1 MNFQATSAVCGE
13 SRITLRLEMACELA
27 AVRTATLAVRDWLA
41 EKGLPEMELGGW
53 ELALAE
59 AANNAVKYANARGRQ
74 QPVTI
79 EVLWGE
85 REIEARITDHTAGFD
100 WPDKAELPDVD
111 AESGRGLFLIQS
123 LTDEVVYLRHRDQN
137 ILILRRARPPGV
149 AEPLP
154 NVRQLQSQLA
164 DTEAALADM
173 TAELSSSYESLVA
186 LFRYSS
192 ELGAHASLKDF
203 SQRLLKD
210 LMQITEADR
219 AVLRLVSPDGKKLEP
234 LLLLPDDQQ
243 FTLKPIRLAGAP
255 ASVEISAARKQQDI
269 WFSPEEPLA
278 GDDPLRAAIPTGNG
292 ICHPFFVANQLVGTA
307 TLARSG
313 EDKPFAAAQV
323 NLLHSFIDFLAIQI
337 VNARLLD
344 ERTSAQITRRELEI
358 AANIQHSLLP
368 MKIPA
373 CPPFEM
379 SAAYQSALQVGG
391 DFYDIIPAGDG
402 SLLLVIADV
411 MGKGVPAALFA
422 AVLRSTLRSMP
433 QLFNQPAELM
443 ATANR
448 ILFPDLTRV
457 DMFVTALVACLDPH
471 RRKLLAANA
480 GHCPILLWQPGMAQA
495 VAYGESGFPLGI
507 EPLTRY
513 LQTEIDLPP
522 GASMLLYTDGLS
534 ETRNAAGELL
544 GEEKLIQ
551 IFTQA
556 ATQTSD
562 TASGK
567 QFLLTRLNDFRNQAP
582 MTDDQTLVFIRHT
595 A

>member
-1 MNFQATSAVCGE
+1 MVCELSAV
-13 SRITLRLEMACELA
+13 RAAILA
-27 AVRTATLAVRDWLA
+27 ARDWLA
-41 EKGLPEMELGGW
+41 EKGLPEMDLGGW

-59 AANNAVKYANARGRQ
+59 AANNAVKYADARNRH

-85 REIEARITDHTAGFD
+85 REVEARITDHTAGFD
-100 WPDKAELPDVD
+100 WPAKVELPEAD
-111 AESGRGLFLIQS
+111 AECGRGLFLIQS
-123 LTDEVVYLRHRDQN
+123 LTDAVMYLRHPDQN
-137 ILILRRARPPGV
+137 VLILRRARPPGI
-149 AEPLP
+149 AETLP
-154 NVRQLQSQLA
+154 DVRQLQSQLA
-164 DTEAALADM
+164 DTETALVDM

-192 ELGAHASLKDF
+192 ELGAHANLKHF
-203 SQRLLKD
+203 SHRLLKD
-210 LMQITEADR
+210 LMQITEADK
-219 AVLRLVSPDGKKLEP
+219 AVLRLLSTDGKKLEP
-234 LLLLPDDQQ
+234 LLLLPDEEQIPL
-243 FTLKPIRLAGAP
+243 TPIPLAGAP
-255 ASVEISAARKQQDI
+255 DSVEIVAARKQQDI

-278 GDDPLRAAIPTGNG
+278 ADDPLRSAIPTGNG
-292 ICHPFFVANQLVGTA
+292 ICHPFVVANQLVGTA
-307 TLARSG
+307 TLARSRG
-313 EDKPFAAAQV
+313 DKPFAAAQV

-344 ERTSAQITRRELEI
+344 ERTSAQVTQRELEI

-368 MKIPA
+368 TKIPD

-471 RRKLLAANA
+471 RQKLFSANA
-480 GHCPILLWQPGMAQA
+480 GHCPLLVWRPGMARA
-495 VAYGESGFPLGI
+495 EAYGEYGFPLGI

-522 GASMLLYTDGLS
+522 GTAILLYTDGLS

-544 GEEKLIQ
+544 GEEKLIS

-562 TASGK
+562 TAGGK
-567 QFLLTRLNDFRNQAP
+567 YFLLSRLNDFRDQAP
-582 MTDDQTLVFIRHT
+582 MTDDQTLIFIRHT
-595 A
+595 Q

>member
-1 MNFQATSAVCGE
+1 MVCELSAV
-13 SRITLRLEMACELA
+13 RA
-27 AVRTATLAVRDWLA
+27 AILTARDWLA
-41 EKGLPEMELGGW
+41 NKGLPEMELGGW

-59 AANNAVKYANARGRQ
+59 AANNAVKYANASGWQ
-74 QPVTI
+74 KPVTI

-85 REIEARITDHTAGFD
+85 REVEARITDHTPGFD
-100 WPDKAELPDVD
+100 WPEQVELPEVD
-111 AESGRGLFLIQS
+111 AENGRGLFLIQS
-123 LTDEVVYLRHRDQN
+123 LSDEVVYLRHPDQN
-137 ILILRRARPPGV
+137 VLILRRARPPGG
-149 AEPLP
+149 AGTLP
-154 NVRQLQSQLA
+154 DVRELQSQLA
-164 DTEAALADM
+164 DNEAALADM

-192 ELGAHASLKDF
+192 ELGAHANLKQF
-203 SQRLLKD
+203 SHRLLKD
-210 LMQITEADR
+210 LMQITEADQ
-219 AVLRLVSPDGKKLEP
+219 AVLRLLSTDGNKLEP
-234 LLLLPDDQQ
+234 LLSLPEDERSP
-243 FTLKPIRLAGAP
+243 LSPIQLAGAAAP
-255 ASVEISAARKQQDI
+255 VEISAAHKKQDI

-278 GDDPLRAAIPTGNG
+278 EDDPLRAVIPTGNG

-307 TLARSG
+307 TLARSSG
-313 EDKPFAAAQV
+313 DKPFAAAQV

-344 ERTSAQITRRELEI
+344 ERTSAQVTQRELEI

-368 MKIPA
+368 KKIPD

-471 RRKLLAANA
+471 RQKLLTANA
-480 GHCPILLWQPGMAQA
+480 GHCPILAWQPGRAEA
-495 VAYGESGFPLGI
+495 AAYGESGFPLGI

-513 LQTEIDLPP
+513 PQTETDLPP
-522 GASMLLYTDGLS
+522 GSAILLYTDGLS
-534 ETRNAAGELL
+534 ETRNAAGALL
-544 GEEKLIQ
+544 GEKQLIE

-562 TASGK
+562 ATSGK
-567 QFLLTRLNDFRNQAP
+567 HFLLSRLNDFRDQTP
-582 MTDDQTLVFIRHT
+582 MSDDQTLIFIRHT
-595 A
+595 L